1 MSETARR
8 NAGRPFEPLRSERG
22 LTLTEL
28 AIVGTLAVIVMLG
41 LTGFYFSS
49 QRMWLSGSSQA
60 LTQRD
65 ASLVIDAISL
75 RAHEA
80 ATAIVDTSDPLH
92 HTLTLFDSGNAQHAR
107 YVWDSADS
115 LLHYYDDSNSDKG
128 PIVSSKVDRFL
139 LTTVGSHLVEV
150 SLLELRSA
158 TGDTVRIASRMA
170 LHGK

>member
-1 MSETARR
+1 MIQTTCRS
-8 NAGRPFEPLRSERG
+8 RPMAFEPLRSERG
-22 LTLTEL
+22 LTLMEL

-41 LTGFYFSS
+41 LMGFYFSS

-80 ATAIVDTSDPLH
+80 ATAIVDTSDPQH
-92 HTLTLFDSGNAQHAR
+92 HTLTLFDSGNTQRAR
-107 YVWDSADS
+107 FAWDTSDS
-115 LLHYYDDSNSDKG
+115 LLHYYANSTVDKG
-128 PIVSSKVDRFL
+128 PIAESKVARFL
-139 LTTVGSHLVEV
+139 LTTVGSSLVEV
-150 SLLELRSA
+150 SLLEMLSA